1 MRRLLVLVT
10 VVLGLSLAG
19 CSLVSSRLSGSG
31 PTPDEYFEGAA
42 AELAG
47 AIRSRDAE
55 RIARLIDDGADIE
68 ATGRHGLTM
77 LQYAVKV
84 SSLPGITAL
93 LGAGAAPD
101 RVEDGGESALHLAV
115 ADPAM
120 VEALLAGGADPD
132 VQNPHT
138 GETPVTTV
146 CLAGEVPALDLLAQA
161 GADLSH
167 RDLLGE
173 LAIHTCA
180 RTNQGALIL
189 RMLELGVDPLAATK
203 RGDTFQEIFFG
214 YNHDILSDRAI
225 EQRRQIVAW
234 LLAHGYPIVPKAE
247 RYR

>member
-1 MRRLLVLVT
+1 MKRLLILVT

-19 CSLVSSRLSGSG
+19 CSLLAERLSGSG
-31 PTPDEYFEGAA
+31 PTPDEYFDGAP

-47 AIRSRDAE
+47 AIRSRDGE
-55 RIARLIDDGADIE
+55 RIARLIDEGADVE

-93 LGAGAAPD
+93 LAAGADPD

-120 VEALLAGGADPD
+120 VEALLAGGADPNL
-132 VQNPHT
+132 QNPHT

-146 CLAGEVPALDLLAQA
+146 CLAGDVAALDLLAQA
-161 GADLSH
+161 GADLGH
-167 RDLLGE
+167 QDRLGE
-173 LAIHTCA
+173 LALHTCA

-189 RMLELGVDPLAATK
+189 RMLELGVDPLAPTS
-203 RGDTFQEIFFG
+203 RGDTFQELYFG

-234 LLAHGYPIVPKAE
+234 LLAHGYPIIPQAE